1 MLRRHGHLERSIAP
15 ICRTSG
21 PRAERRTRAIDET
34 TVPCGPK
41 GTFRFTN
48 RFMHI
53 RRAPMSNQDFGS
65 DPMRGTRGGPQGKNV
80 GAAASDAMSSVS
92 DMAQQAAEQ
101 AKRTAA
107 DAASTVTTQVK
118 EMLDR
123 QVGTGA
129 DMVGHVAH
137 SAKRAAEDLD
147 ETVPQLAGL
156 VRIVA
161 DRIDAYADDL
171 RDQSVDQ
178 LLQTATD
185 LARRQPALVFGVAA
199 LAGFFL
205 FRTIKSAPGISAP
218 SIQPG
223 RGGRRDGGSHDT

>member
-1 MLRRHGHLERSIAP
+1 
-15 ICRTSG
+15 
-21 PRAERRTRAIDET
+21 
-34 TVPCGPK
+34 
-41 GTFRFTN
+41 
-48 RFMHI
+48 
-53 RRAPMSNQDFGS
+53 MSNQDFGS
-65 DPMRGTRGGPQGKNV
+65 DSTRGMRGGSQGKTV
-80 GAAASDAMSSVS
+80 GAAASDAMSSMS
-92 DMAQQAAEQ
+92 DMAQQAADQ

-161 DRIDAYADDL
+161 DRIDGYADDL

-205 FRTIKSAPGISAP
+205 FRTMKSAPGIAAP

-223 RGGRRDGGSHDT
+223 RGGRHDGGSHDA

>member
-1 MLRRHGHLERSIAP
+1 
-15 ICRTSG
+15 
-21 PRAERRTRAIDET
+21 
-34 TVPCGPK
+34 
-41 GTFRFTN
+41 
-48 RFMHI
+48 
-53 RRAPMSNQDFGS
+53 MSNQDFGS
-65 DPMRGTRGGPQGKNV
+65 ESARGTRSGSQGKNV

-92 DMAQQAAEQ
+92 DMASQAAEQ
-101 AKRTAA
+101 AKRTAS

-118 EMLDR
+118 ELLDR

-147 ETVPQLAGL
+147 ESVPQLAGL

-161 DRIDAYADDL
+161 DRIDGYADDL
-171 RDQSVDQ
+171 RGQSVDQ
-178 LLQTATD
+178 ILRTATD

-205 FRTIKSAPGISAP
+205 FRTVKSAPAVSAP

-223 RGGRRDGGSHDT
+223 RGGNYGGGSQGGRSHDS